1 MACILI
7 IDDDNR
13 VLFTYSRILEQAGHE
28 VVIANDGIGGIGTF
42 KDKLPDLVITDI
54 FMPMKGG
61 LETIKELKRYCPDVK
76 VIAISG
82 GGGDGM
88 RPENYLKTAKQLG
101 AMCALTKPIEGEDLL
116 KAVQECLS

>member
-1 MACILI
+1 MKSSSLMMG
-7 IDDDNR
+7 D
-13 VLFTYSRILEQAGHE
+13 
-28 VVIANDGIGGIGTF
+28 GGISTF

-76 VIAISG
+76 IIAISG
-82 GGGDGM
+82 GGKIE
-88 RPENYLKTAKQLG
+88 PSNYLESAKQLG
-101 AMCALTKPIEGEDLL
+101 AMCTLTKPIEKEELL

>member
-1 MACILI
+1 MARILI

-13 VLFTYSRILEQAGHE
+13 VLFTYSRMLEHEGYE

-61 LETIKELKRYCPDVK
+61 LETMKELKRYCPNVK

-82 GGGDGM
+82 GGDDM
-88 RPENYLKTAKQLG
+88 RPENYLKKAKQLG
-101 AMCALTKPIEGEDLL
+101 AMCALTKPIEREDLL